1 MNDQEFITQF
11 EACTLPAES
20 FHHPDHVRL
29 AWLYL
34 DQAPAL
40 EALTRFT
47 DGLKRFAA
55 ANGKPGLYHETI
67 TWAFIFLISERRA
80 RIGRQH
86 TWPEFAAAN
95 ADLLDWQNNILKQY
109 YRTETLSSDMA
120 RRIFVMPDRSAGES
134 NSD

>member
-34 DQAPAL
+34 DRAPVL

-47 DGLKRFAA
+47 ESLKRFAA

-67 TWAFIFLISERRA
+67 TWAFIFLINERRA
-80 RIGRQH
+80 RFDRQH
-86 TWPEFAAAN
+86 NWQEFAAAN

-109 YRTETLSSDMA
+109 YRAETLGSEMA
-120 RRIFVMPDRSAGES
+120 KRVFVMPDRSAGES